1 MGSWVHGFVG
11 SWVHGFVA
19 NARPRHFDERLAA
32 FLTRGTARARGEI
45 SQAMRDRRFRRH
57 PWSTEPAGLAK
68 SGHLS
73 RRFRQQ
79 TAKIWPRSGG
89 TLASAGGTSG
99 KADRRREVS
108 RGVISRGVIHLAWSL
123 ALAWGQV
130 FVFRRESISR
140 GVRSSSRVGSGLR
153 FSSPSGVRS
162 SFFGSPSGVSRL
174 GSGLRSGRVE
184 VAFGESR
191 IRTHGVRS
199 RFSRECENRRPDP
212 DS

>member
-140 GVRSSSRVGSGLR
+140 GVRSSFFVPVWGQVFVFRVPVWGL
-153 FSSPSGVRS
+153 PSGVRS
-162 SFFGSPSGVSRL
+162 SF
-174 GSGLRSGRVE
+174 
-184 VAFGESR
+184 GESR
-191 IRTHGVRS
+191 SRLRGESNPHARGQVSFFERVRK
-199 RFSRECENRRPDP
+199 PKT
-212 DS
+212 